1 MMLSARLFS
10 PHPGFA
16 YYVCALPTSIYSCVQ
31 GRPLQAGVEEGVHY
45 PTVVLVKHQLEA
57 LVLQVKSILLS
68 LEGLS
73 SNQRQAWAAYCP

>member
-1 MMLSARLFS
+1 MFSARLFS

-16 YYVCALPTSIYSCVQ
+16 YYACALPTRIYCCVQ
-31 GRPLQAGVEEGVHY
+31 GGPLQAGMEEGVPY
-45 PTVVLVKHQLEA
+45 PIVVPVKHQLEA

-73 SNQRQAWAAYCP
+73 PNQRQA